1 MFSLKLCN
9 STMYSYLYLTEH
21 FSVNLAFKLQSQTC
35 SSLQISVD
43 DRGMFIGCQ
52 CWPLG
57 LIVRI
62 PRNGKKLRKQQI
74 QENQSRA
81 ASFASKYVRCVVG
94 FHVVCT
100 ISAFSFLHSFY
111 CSWTARG
118 RICSEQTIY
127 SFSSLKHTTTRLID
141 SFQNQRRLQL
151 GNLLLTV
158 LLVAHC
164 TSAAYRAN

>member
-1 MFSLKLCN
+1 
-9 STMYSYLYLTEH
+9 MYSYLYLTEH

-94 FHVVCT
+94 FHVVYALFPLSLFFT
-100 ISAFSFLHSFY
+100 PFTAVGRRAAGFVQNRPYIVSAL
-111 CSWTARG
+111 
-118 RICSEQTIY
+118 
-127 SFSSLKHTTTRLID
+127 
-141 SFQNQRRLQL
+141 
-151 GNLLLTV
+151 
-158 LLVAHC
+158 
-164 TSAAYRAN
+164 